1 MAGID
6 RKTAAWH
13 DREMRLLEMPGT
25 HTTIPQGAAKKGL
38 CYSNSQEN
46 KTSGQTLLFAPCL
59 SSSIRLAI

>member
-46 KTSGQTLLFAPCL
+46 KTSG
-59 SSSIRLAI
+59 